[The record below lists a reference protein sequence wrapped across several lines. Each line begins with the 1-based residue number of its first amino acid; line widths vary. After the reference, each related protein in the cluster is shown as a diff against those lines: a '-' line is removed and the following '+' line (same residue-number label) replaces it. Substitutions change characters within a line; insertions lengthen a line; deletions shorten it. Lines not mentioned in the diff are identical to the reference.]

1 MIGTLGDVVFQV
13 STEKVF
19 TFQSLQR
26 TGRAR
31 YQKHNVISTKPVLE
45 FVGDDL
51 DEIPLTITLNQNLG
65 IKVVSEITRL
75 RDYKSNGERLAL
87 IIGGRVF
94 GYFVIEEVQD
104 SWDRVSNRGE
114 CMLATVNLNLTE
126 SVDS

>member
-13 STEKVF
+13 STDKVL

-104 SWDRVSNRGE
+104 SWDRVSNLGE